1 MVQRKAHYKKCL
13 CAFFCAKAKKEV
25 SILDFYMKLPRNK
38 LEFALF
44 LLILSILSVNII
56 APLITCFEMG
66 FSLETWS
73 RTFEV
78 MPFIWVVVVAL
89 VLITHQPASK
99 VTNLLIGKEDS
110 FNAHMIV
117 NCLVNVVM
125 MSIVLTIVASWIGM
139 REVSW
144 TPVEQ
149 FFYKWP
155 RNFSISFLIELC
167 IAQPIARF
175 IIYKKHV
182 FEKEK

>member
-1 MVQRKAHYKKCL
+1 
-13 CAFFCAKAKKEV
+13 
-25 SILDFYMKLPRNK
+25 
-38 LEFALF
+38 
-44 LLILSILSVNII
+44 
-56 APLITCFEMG
+56 
-66 FSLETWS
+66 
-73 RTFEV
+73 
-78 MPFIWVVVVAL
+78 
-89 VLITHQPASK
+89 
-99 VTNLLIGKEDS
+99 
-110 FNAHMIV
+110 
-117 NCLVNVVM
+117 
-125 MSIVLTIVASWIGM
+125 M